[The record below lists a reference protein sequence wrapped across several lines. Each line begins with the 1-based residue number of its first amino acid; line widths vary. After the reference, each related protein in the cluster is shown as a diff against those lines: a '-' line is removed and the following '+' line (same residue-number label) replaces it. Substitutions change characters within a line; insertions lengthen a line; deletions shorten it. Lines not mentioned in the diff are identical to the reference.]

1 MFYDQAHVHYQKSI
15 KAKELNTF
23 FGLGAK
29 KAGAK
34 RDEGKAKFVSRVH
47 NIGIDEREEDD
58 YYGENPMIPA
68 KEPSAAPNADEE
80 EFDHPWADLNAFG
93 GLSRGVPSRPPPKPP
108 MATPKPPSAPK
119 GPDGCFRALTDGKCS
134 KPNCSFNHSL
144 PVLEATYEE
153 LIAKLNKKLWRARP
167 VNAIFVPNGDV
178 ESPSDKDG

>member
-1 MFYDQAHVHYQKSI
+1 
-15 KAKELNTF
+15 
-23 FGLGAK
+23 
-29 KAGAK
+29 
-34 RDEGKAKFVSRVH
+34 
-47 NIGIDEREEDD
+47 
-58 YYGENPMIPA
+58 
-68 KEPSAAPNADEE
+68 
-80 EFDHPWADLNAFG
+80 
-93 GLSRGVPSRPPPKPP
+93 